1 MKIVLVNTDPM
12 VAKLIEATAKK
23 TGIALESYAGLSKL
37 DVSILAKDSFV
48 FLDEGAID
56 DHKDIAKKIGED
68 FLSCFLYAKTKAIS
82 EFAYSVKKPFLP
94 TQILDILQEELLKR
108 GQDLS
113 NASDIG
119 RDEIAEDTLHIDSID
134 SQLRDFSVSQDFD
147 ESLPLPPL
155 TDQSQDTAP
164 TTPDSPLDFE
174 DSLTDENPDEIESN
188 ITAESSNTESNLES
202 LESIIE
208 PSNSIDSSNA
218 DDNTDIAISDDVM
231 QNTLDSI
238 ESDSTQDDT
247 NHIENIESSI
257 SDTDNSTTDIGPESL
272 SLESDPLDSLAALDS
287 DTDTQDTLD
296 ELNFDIEAEEE
307 PLPSPTEESLET
319 TQSTDTESS
328 APDTFDE
335 LVASTTADEN
345 IDTVLDT
352 KDQSAPTTPDSPLD
366 FEDSLTDENPDEI
379 ESNIT
384 AESDVQNSESKVDDE
399 GFSDISLDDLATD
412 EIEDAI
418 DLELDTLAHSAPKSN
433 QAEPSIASTKQGAD
447 VDVADVD
454 MQDSIGQEE
463 DFLQLSESEICEAL
477 GETPPQEISAKQSPG
492 EVSESDLP
500 DDLGHFGNELGAIED
515 LGDEVELLNE
525 STKQT
530 QSDHITQANQ
540 AQERLISELLANK
553 SADEIRALLN
563 GAQISIKISF
573 SDKQ

>member
-257 SDTDNSTTDIGPESL
+257 SDTDNSTTDIGLESL

>member
-23 TGIALESYAGLSKL
+23 TGIELESYAGLSKL

-82 EFAYSVKKPFLP
+82 EFAYLVKKPFLP

-134 SQLRDFSVSQDFD
+134 SQLGDFSVSQDFD

-188 ITAESSNTESNLES
+188 ITAESNLES

-257 SDTDNSTTDIGPESL
+257 SDTDNSTTDIGLESL
-272 SLESDPLDSLAALDS
+272 SLESDPPDSLAALDS

-463 DFLQLSESEICEAL
+463 DFLQLSENEICEAL